1 MNLTFNARLSDFL
14 DATELLKLCGF
25 EPGGSVQ
32 HAINQAVV
40 EFCNGEDTG
49 AGYLPASPGRFL
61 SKATRYSDEEGWVAW
76 DMPYA
81 RYLYYGFVMTDER
94 GRTWVGEGETKPIIH
109 KDWPL
114 KFDRAQNT
122 LAGPHWFER
131 MKADRKKDVLDM
143 AAAAIPRR

>member
-1 MNLTFNARLSDFL
+1 MNLTFNARLSGFL
-14 DATELLKLCGF
+14 DAPELLKLCGF
-25 EPGGSVQ
+25 EPGGPVQ

-114 KFDRAQNT
+114 QFDHAQNT

-131 MKADRKKDVLDM
+131 MIADRKKDVLDM